1 MDLGVAKPDEMVNNE
16 SRFMTMLKSNM
27 VCFGATGLD
36 TKGRNAS

>member
-16 SRFMTMLKSNM
+16 SRIIIMLKSNM
-27 VCFGATGLD
+27 GCFGATGLD